1 MRNNNVTL
9 TGNLGRDPQV
19 RQAGEHKVVKMSL
32 CVAGGKASQWFRL
45 TAFDDVATECEAFRP
60 WSFRPGRRSSQCK
73 HLRGRWRA
81 PVRGRCDCRSHSLH
95 RAKSGV
101 CACSRNGNSGIE
113 PGCSVLTG

>member
-45 TAFDDVATECEAFRP
+45 TAFDDVATECEAFRLGA
-60 WSFRPGRRSSQCK
+60 FVRVEGRLSASTYEVDGERRYAVAVIVDRIRSIARKAESVPAAETATAGSSQD
-73 HLRGRWRA
+73 A
-81 PVRGRCDCRSHSLH
+81 PF
-95 RAKSGV
+95 
-101 CACSRNGNSGIE
+101 
-113 PGCSVLTG
+113 